1 MPANHQEE
9 ASWWKVNISCFAL
22 IFSVEADHV
31 LTGPQGRGNPTY
43 TLDGIPFFMVPI
55 TDVPPGYC
63 EVDVI
68 VNDNGEELDCMMV
81 AGHVAFARS
90 RPPRAV
96 SSRYGQPGGAL
107 VHIREE
113 VNGGALKMHSCTT
126 SWQGD
131 PSEHCKRSEKRIHP
145 ALQLQLQTPLLP
157 T

>member
-31 LTGPQGRGNPTY
+31 LTGPQGRSNPTY

-68 VNDNGEELDCMMV
+68 VNDNGVELDCMMV
-81 AGHVAFARS
+81 AGHVAFSGSSAAGS
-90 RPPRAV
+90 KAIDTV
-96 SSRYGQPGGAL
+96 S
-107 VHIREE
+107 
-113 VNGGALKMHSCTT
+113 
-126 SWQGD
+126 
-131 PSEHCKRSEKRIHP
+131 PSAQWFMFEKK
-145 ALQLQLQTPLLP
+145 
-157 T
+157 